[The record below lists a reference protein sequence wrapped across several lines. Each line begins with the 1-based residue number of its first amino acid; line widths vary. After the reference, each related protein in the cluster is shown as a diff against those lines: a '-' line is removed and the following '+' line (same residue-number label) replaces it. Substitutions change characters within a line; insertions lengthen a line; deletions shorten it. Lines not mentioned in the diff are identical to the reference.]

1 MLREASSWH
10 DSSTGRSAR
19 LRKGHSTERRRL
31 RRGFGLGKRRDHARS
46 ERKLLT
52 VRRRLLLLLLLLVVV
67 VLLLLLVV
75 LEKVHGIAPGG
86 GGRRGSVGIHCSSII
101 DLGSIHNP

>member
-31 RRGFGLGKRRDHARS
+31 RRGFGLGKRRDHAGS

-52 VRRRLLLLLLLLVVV
+52 VRRRLLDLLLLLLLVLL
-67 VLLLLLVV
+67 VLLLVLVV
-75 LEKVHGIAPGG
+75 LEKVHGVAPGG
-86 GGRRGSVGIHCSSII
+86 GGRRGSVGIHYSSII
-101 DLGSIHNP
+101 D